1 MCRKSKILF
10 LLAMFIFV
18 ISLLSAL
25 VPFSCF
31 DQDGNLDSL
40 VTEGLL
46 LIPVLYTATG
56 LFCLLIRLPR
66 ACLTAP
72 KSFSALIV
80 PPPIPTK

>member
-1 MCRKSKILF
+1 MCRNSKTLF
-10 LLAMFIFV
+10 LFAMVIFV

-31 DQDGNLDSL
+31 DQDGDLDSL
-40 VTEGLL
+40 VTEGFL
-46 LIPVLYTATG
+46 LIPMLYTITG
-56 LFCLLIRLPR
+56 FFCLWVKLPA
-66 ACLTAP
+66 ACLPAP

>member
-1 MCRKSKILF
+1 MCRKSKPLF
-10 LLAMFIFV
+10 LLVIAIFV

-25 VPFSCF
+25 VPLSCF

-40 VTEGLL
+40 VTEGFL
-46 LIPVLYTATG
+46 LIPMFYVVTG
-56 LFCLLIRLPR
+56 LFCLWISLPE
-66 ACLTAP
+66 ACLPAP

>member
-1 MCRKSKILF
+1 MCRMSKTLF
-10 LLAMFIFV
+10 LLAVVIFA

-25 VPFSCF
+25 VPLSCF

-40 VTEGLL
+40 VTEGFL
-46 LIPVLYTATG
+46 LIPMLYTVTG
-56 LFCLLIRLPR
+56 LFCIWFRFPA

-80 PPPIPTK
+80 PPPIPTN